1 MEQVKRAGTNYQLMP
16 HSYWGMI
23 WINRVC
29 LYYEYVY
36 MCQLWC
42 SDWYIM
48 PRWRVWRFVSSQ
60 CQQLFCNG
68 SNSRTII

>member
-1 MEQVKRAGTNYQLMP
+1 M
-16 HSYWGMI
+16 GMI

-48 PRWRVWRFVSSQ
+48 PNVLGYEFSFSVNYFGTV
-60 CQQLFCNG
+60 QLY
-68 SNSRTII
+68 